1 MPALARACASR
12 WACLAA
18 AIARA
23 DDAPGLG
30 GVTVNVV
37 VLGKLVVI
45 ADDSELTMIGLATA
59 GVLTTTASDAAA
71 NVGLTE
77 AVLVLLPE
85 AEASSI
91 GMPASIEDSVMMLLL
106 GRLCHAHQAAAPRV
120 KTAKPTIKP
129 VFLRGAGAIATDA
142 ALVEAA
148 AAVACEACGACA
160 GNASLAKD
168 AVVSAKGCVLASVA
182 AGRASAV

>member
-1 MPALARACASR
+1 MLTPALARACASR

-18 AIARA
+18 AIARP
-23 DDAPGLG
+23 DDAAGLG
-30 GVTVNVV
+30 GVTVKVV
-37 VLGKLVVI
+37 VLGKLVVVI
-45 ADDSELTMIGLATA
+45 ADGSELTMIGLATA
-59 GVLTTTASDAAA
+59 GVLTTTASDATA

-77 AVLVLLPE
+77 AVLVLLPA
-85 AEASSI
+85 AEAPSMGI
-91 GMPASIEDSVMMLLL
+91 PASIDDSVMILLL
-106 GRLCHAHQAAAPRV
+106 GRLCHAHQAAAPKAR
-120 KTAKPTIKP
+120 TTKPTIKP

-168 AVVSAKGCVLASVA
+168 AVVSAKD
-182 AGRASAV
+182 